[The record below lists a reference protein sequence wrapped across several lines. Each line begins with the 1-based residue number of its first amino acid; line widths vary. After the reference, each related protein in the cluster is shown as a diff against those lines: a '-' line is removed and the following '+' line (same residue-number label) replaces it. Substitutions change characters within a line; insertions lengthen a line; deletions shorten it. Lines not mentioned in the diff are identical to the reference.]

1 MTQTSTL
8 VDQAVEFATRAHEG
22 QRQEADCSPFIV
34 HPLEVG
40 ELLRDRGLPDEVL
53 AAAVLHD
60 VVENTD
66 VTLEEIR
73 GRFGDRVAE
82 LVRTLSEDPEIED
95 YGEQKADHRRR
106 IVAAGPEAAAIFAAD
121 KVSKLR
127 ELRSGLRQDPEGFC
141 ARVGDSLERKLG
153 HYEAT
158 LRELR
163 AAPYEVPLL
172 DELEHELSAF
182 REEIAAARAWGGS
195 A

>member
-8 VDQAVEFATRAHEG
+8 VDQSVEFATRAHEG
-22 QRQEADCSPFIV
+22 QRQEADCSPFIS
-34 HPLEVG
+34 HPLQVA

-66 VTLEEIR
+66 VELGEIR
-73 GRFGDRVAE
+73 RRFGDRVAE
-82 LVRTLSEDPEIED
+82 LVRALSEDPEIED
-95 YGEQKADHRRR
+95 YGERKADLRGR

-127 ELRSGLRQDPEGFC
+127 ELRSGLRQDPDGFS
-141 ARVGDSLERKLG
+141 ARVGDSLERRLD
-153 HYEAT
+153 HHEAT
-158 LRELR
+158 LRELSE
-163 AAPYEVPLL
+163 APYEVPLL

-182 REEIAAARAWGGS
+182 REELAAARARGGS